1 MHVGGLLC
9 GIGLYR
15 YEVFGVVGRE
25 GSFGSWIGAG
35 KSKKGGR
42 EGGI

>member
-1 MHVGGLLC
+1 MN
-9 GIGLYR
+9 
-15 YEVFGVVGRE
+15 EVFGVVGRE

-35 KSKKGGR
+35 KSKEGGR